1 MFLKDH
7 LKDTY
12 QKASFD
18 NNHLMLENIINVW
31 AHRFG
36 PESLNQLFVK
46 NQNQFKLTEEDQAE
60 VSQNQINLELIEEDQ
75 AEANQNQI
83 NLELIEEDQ
92 AEANQNQINLE
103 LIEEDQAE
111 ANQNQINLEL
121 LKNVQYEEE
130 IEFKPK
136 ETKTPNNTETI
147 DKDIYGSYKNESEYK
162 DTEELPLP
170 NIKNLRKW
178 INNEKKA
185 S

>member
-18 NNHLMLENIINVW
+18 KNHLMLENIINVW

-36 PESLNQLFVK
+36 PESLNELFVK
-46 NQNQFKLTEEDQAE
+46 NQDQFKLTEEDQAE
-60 VSQNQINLELIEEDQ
+60 G
-75 AEANQNQI
+75 
-83 NLELIEEDQ
+83 
-92 AEANQNQINLE
+92 
-103 LIEEDQAE
+103 
-111 ANQNQINLEL
+111 NQNQINLEL
-121 LKNVQYEEE
+121 LKNVQYKEE

-136 ETKTPNNTETI
+136 ETKTQNNTETI
-147 DKDIYGSYKNESEYK
+147 DKDIYGSYKIESEYK

-178 INNEKKA
+178 INKEKKA

>member
-1 MFLKDH
+1 
-7 LKDTY
+7 
-12 QKASFD
+12 
-18 NNHLMLENIINVW
+18 MLENIINVW

-36 PESLNQLFVK
+36 PESLNELFVK
-46 NQNQFKLTEEDQAE
+46 NQDQFKLTEEDQAE
-60 VSQNQINLELIEEDQ
+60 SSQNQINLELIEED
-75 AEANQNQI
+75 E
-83 NLELIEEDQ
+83 
-92 AEANQNQINLE
+92 
-103 LIEEDQAE
+103 AE

-121 LKNVQYEEE
+121 LKNVQYEEQ

-136 ETKTPNNTETI
+136 ETKKSNNTEII
-147 DKDIYGSYKNESEYK
+147 DKDIDVSYKNESEYK

>member
-36 PESLNQLFVK
+36 PESLNELFIK
-46 NQNQFKLTEEDQAE
+46 
-60 VSQNQINLELIEEDQ
+60 NQINMELIEEDQ
-75 AEANQNQI
+75 AEV
-83 NLELIEEDQ
+83 
-92 AEANQNQINLE
+92 
-103 LIEEDQAE
+103 
-111 ANQNQINLEL
+111 NQNQINLEL

-130 IEFKPK
+130 IEFKFK

>member
-18 NNHLMLENIINVW
+18 KNHLMLENIINVW

-36 PESLNQLFVK
+36 PESLNELFVK
-46 NQNQFKLTEEDQAE
+46 NQDQFKLTEEDQAE
-60 VSQNQINLELIEEDQ
+60 P
-75 AEANQNQI
+75 
-83 NLELIEEDQ
+83 
-92 AEANQNQINLE
+92 NQNQINLE

-162 DTEELPLP
+162 DAEELPLP

>member
-18 NNHLMLENIINVW
+18 KNHLMLENIINVW

-36 PESLNQLFVK
+36 PESLNELFVK
-46 NQNQFKLTEEDQAE
+46 NQDQFKFTEEDQAE
-60 VSQNQINLELIEEDQ
+60 VS
-75 AEANQNQI
+75 
-83 NLELIEEDQ
+83 
-92 AEANQNQINLE
+92 
-103 LIEEDQAE
+103 
-111 ANQNQINLEL
+111 QNQINLEL

>member
-18 NNHLMLENIINVW
+18 KNHLMLENIINVW

-36 PESLNQLFVK
+36 PESLNELFVK
-46 NQNQFKLTEEDQAE
+46 NQDQFK
-60 VSQNQINLELIEEDQ
+60 LIEEDQ
-75 AEANQNQI
+75 AETSHNQINLELTEEDQPEVNQNQI
-83 NLELIEEDQ
+83 NLEF
-92 AEANQNQINLE
+92 
-103 LIEEDQAE
+103 
-111 ANQNQINLEL
+111 
-121 LKNVQYEEE
+121 LKNVQHEEE

-136 ETKTPNNTETI
+136 ETKKSNNTEII

>member
-18 NNHLMLENIINVW
+18 KNHLMLENIINVW

-36 PESLNQLFVK
+36 PESLNELFVK
-46 NQNQFKLTEEDQAE
+46 NQDQFKLTEEDQAE
-60 VSQNQINLELIEEDQ
+60 ATQNQINLELIEEDQ

-83 NLELIEEDQ
+83 NM
-92 AEANQNQINLE
+92 
-103 LIEEDQAE
+103 
-111 ANQNQINLEL
+111 EL

-130 IEFKPK
+130 IDFKPK
-136 ETKTPNNTETI
+136 ETKTTNNTETI

>member
-1 MFLKDH
+1 MSLKDH

-18 NNHLMLENIINVW
+18 KNHLMLENIINLW

-36 PESLNQLFVK
+36 PESLNELFVK
-46 NQNQFKLTEEDQAE
+46 NQDQFKLT
-60 VSQNQINLELIEEDQ
+60 EEDQ

-92 AEANQNQINLE
+92 AETSQDQINLE
-103 LIEEDQAE
+103 LIEEDQVD

-121 LKNVQYEEE
+121 LKNVEYEEE

>member
-36 PESLNQLFVK
+36 PESLNELFVK
-46 NQNQFKLTEEDQAE
+46 NQDQFKLT
-60 VSQNQINLELIEEDQ
+60 EEDQ

-83 NLELIEEDQ
+83 NLELTEEDQ
-92 AEANQNQINLE
+92 AEV
-103 LIEEDQAE
+103 
-111 ANQNQINLEL
+111 NQNQINLEL

>member
-12 QKASFD
+12 QKASID
-18 NNHLMLENIINVW
+18 KNHLMLENIINVW

-36 PESLNQLFVK
+36 PESLNELFLK
-46 NQNQFKLTEEDQAE
+46 NQDQFRLIEDDHAE
-60 VSQNQINLELIEEDQ
+60 TSKNQINLEFKEEDQ
-75 AEANQNQI
+75 LEVNQNQI
-83 NLELIEEDQ
+83 NLEF
-92 AEANQNQINLE
+92 
-103 LIEEDQAE
+103 
-111 ANQNQINLEL
+111 
-121 LKNVQYEEE
+121 LKNVQHEEE

-136 ETKTPNNTETI
+136 ETKKSNNSEII

-178 INNEKKA
+178 ISNEKKA

>member
-36 PESLNQLFVK
+36 PESLNELFVK
-46 NQNQFKLTEEDQAE
+46 NQDQFKLTEEDQAE
-60 VSQNQINLELIEEDQ
+60 ASQNQINLELTEEDQ
-75 AEANQNQI
+75 VEV
-83 NLELIEEDQ
+83 
-92 AEANQNQINLE
+92 
-103 LIEEDQAE
+103 
-111 ANQNQINLEL
+111 NQNQINLEL
-121 LKNVQYEEE
+121 LKNVEYEEE
-130 IEFKPK
+130 IEFKSK
-136 ETKTPNNTETI
+136 ETKKSNNTEII

>member
-1 MFLKDH
+1 MSLKDH

-12 QKASFD
+12 QKESFD

-36 PESLNQLFVK
+36 PESLNELFVK
-46 NQNQFKLTEEDQAE
+46 NQDQFKLTEEDQAE
-60 VSQNQINLELIEEDQ
+60 E
-75 AEANQNQI
+75 
-83 NLELIEEDQ
+83 
-92 AEANQNQINLE
+92 
-103 LIEEDQAE
+103 
-111 ANQNQINLEL
+111 NQNQINLEL
-121 LKNVQYEEE
+121 LKNVQYKEE

-136 ETKTPNNTETI
+136 ETKTQNNTETI
-147 DKDIYGSYKNESEYK
+147 DKDIYGSYRIESEYK

-178 INNEKKA
+178 INKEKKA

>member
-36 PESLNQLFVK
+36 PESLNELVVK
-46 NQNQFKLTEEDQAE
+46 NQDQLKFTEEDQAE
-60 VSQNQINLELIEEDQ
+60 V
-75 AEANQNQI
+75 NQNQT
-83 NLELIEEDQ
+83 NF
-92 AEANQNQINLE
+92 E

-121 LKNVQYEEE
+121 LKNLQYEEK
-130 IEFKPK
+130 IEFKTK
-136 ETKTPNNTETI
+136 ETKKSNNTEI
-147 DKDIYGSYKNESEYK
+147 INKDIYGSYKNESEFK
-162 DTEELPLP
+162 DKEELPLP

>member
-12 QKASFD
+12 QKESFD

-36 PESLNQLFVK
+36 PESLNELFVK
-46 NQNQFKLTEEDQAE
+46 NQDQFKLTEEDQ
-60 VSQNQINLELIEEDQ
+60 VEE
-75 AEANQNQI
+75 NQNQI
-83 NLELIEEDQ
+83 NLELS
-92 AEANQNQINLE
+92 
-103 LIEEDQAE
+103 
-111 ANQNQINLEL
+111 
-121 LKNVQYEEE
+121 KNVQYKEE

-136 ETKTPNNTETI
+136 ETKTQNNTETI
-147 DKDIYGSYKNESEYK
+147 DKDIYGSYKIESEYK

>member
-36 PESLNQLFVK
+36 PESLNELFIK
-46 NQNQFKLTEEDQAE
+46 
-60 VSQNQINLELIEEDQ
+60 NQINLELIEEDQ
-75 AEANQNQI
+75 VEV
-83 NLELIEEDQ
+83 
-92 AEANQNQINLE
+92 
-103 LIEEDQAE
+103 
-111 ANQNQINLEL
+111 NQNQINLEL

-162 DTEELPLP
+162 DTEKLPLP

>member
-18 NNHLMLENIINVW
+18 KNHLMLENIINVW

-36 PESLNQLFVK
+36 PESLNELFVK
-46 NQNQFKLTEEDQAE
+46 NQDQFKLTEEDQ
-60 VSQNQINLELIEEDQ
+60 VEE
-75 AEANQNQI
+75 NQNQI
-83 NLELIEEDQ
+83 NLELS
-92 AEANQNQINLE
+92 
-103 LIEEDQAE
+103 
-111 ANQNQINLEL
+111 
-121 LKNVQYEEE
+121 KNVQYKEE

-136 ETKTPNNTETI
+136 ETKTQNNTETI
-147 DKDIYGSYKNESEYK
+147 DKDIYGSYKIESEYK

-178 INNEKKA
+178 INKEKKA

>member
-36 PESLNQLFVK
+36 LESLNELFVK
-46 NQNQFKLTEEDQAE
+46 NQDQFKLTEQDQAE
-60 VSQNQINLELIEEDQ
+60 V
-75 AEANQNQI
+75 
-83 NLELIEEDQ
+83 
-92 AEANQNQINLE
+92 
-103 LIEEDQAE
+103 
-111 ANQNQINLEL
+111 NQNQINLEL

>member
-36 PESLNQLFVK
+36 PESLNELFVK
-46 NQNQFKLTEEDQAE
+46 
-60 VSQNQINLELIEEDQ
+60 NQINLELIEEDQ
-75 AEANQNQI
+75 E
-83 NLELIEEDQ
+83 
-92 AEANQNQINLE
+92 
-103 LIEEDQAE
+103 E

>member
-1 MFLKDH
+1 
-7 LKDTY
+7 
-12 QKASFD
+12 
-18 NNHLMLENIINVW
+18 MLENIINLW

-36 PESLNQLFVK
+36 PESLNELFVK
-46 NQNQFKLTEEDQAE
+46 NQDQFKLT
-60 VSQNQINLELIEEDQ
+60 
-75 AEANQNQI
+75 
-83 NLELIEEDQ
+83 EEDQ

>member
-12 QKASFD
+12 QQASFD
-18 NNHLMLENIINVW
+18 KNHLMLEDIINVW

-36 PESLNQLFVK
+36 PETLNELYVK
-46 NQNQFKLTEEDQAE
+46 NQDQFKLIEDDQAE
-60 VSQNQINLELIEEDQ
+60 TSQNQINLELTEEDQ
-75 AEANQNQI
+75 VEV
-83 NLELIEEDQ
+83 
-92 AEANQNQINLE
+92 
-103 LIEEDQAE
+103 
-111 ANQNQINLEL
+111 NQNQINLEL
-121 LKNVQYEEE
+121 LKNVEYEEE

-136 ETKTPNNTETI
+136 ETKKSNNTEII

>member
-12 QKASFD
+12 QKASID
-18 NNHLMLENIINVW
+18 KNHLMLENIINVW

-36 PESLNQLFVK
+36 PESLNELFVK
-46 NQNQFKLTEEDQAE
+46 NQDQFKLIEEDQAE
-60 VSQNQINLELIEEDQ
+60 TSHNQINLELTEEDQ
-75 AEANQNQI
+75 VEANQNQI
-83 NLELIEEDQ
+83 NLEF
-92 AEANQNQINLE
+92 
-103 LIEEDQAE
+103 
-111 ANQNQINLEL
+111 

-136 ETKTPNNTETI
+136 ETKKSNNTEI
-147 DKDIYGSYKNESEYK
+147 FDKDISGSYKNESEYK
-162 DTEELPLP
+162 GTEELPLP
-170 NIKNLRKW
+170 NINNLRKW

>member
-36 PESLNQLFVK
+36 PESLNELFVK
-46 NQNQFKLTEEDQAE
+46 NQDQFKLTEEDQAE
-60 VSQNQINLELIEEDQ
+60 AS
-75 AEANQNQI
+75 
-83 NLELIEEDQ
+83 
-92 AEANQNQINLE
+92 
-103 LIEEDQAE
+103 
-111 ANQNQINLEL
+111 QNQINLEL
-121 LKNVQYEEE
+121 LKNVQYEQE

-136 ETKTPNNTETI
+136 EIKSTNNSETI

>member
-18 NNHLMLENIINVW
+18 KNHLMLENIINVW

-36 PESLNQLFVK
+36 PESLNELFVK
-46 NQNQFKLTEEDQAE
+46 NQDQFKLIEEDQAE
-60 VSQNQINLELIEEDQ
+60 TSHNQINLELTEEDQ
-75 AEANQNQI
+75 VEANQNQI
-83 NLELIEEDQ
+83 NLEF
-92 AEANQNQINLE
+92 
-103 LIEEDQAE
+103 
-111 ANQNQINLEL
+111 

-136 ETKTPNNTETI
+136 ETKKSNSTEII

>member
-36 PESLNQLFVK
+36 PESLNELFVK
-46 NQNQFKLTEEDQAE
+46 NQDQFKLTEEDQAE
-60 VSQNQINLELIEEDQ
+60 AS
-75 AEANQNQI
+75 
-83 NLELIEEDQ
+83 
-92 AEANQNQINLE
+92 
-103 LIEEDQAE
+103 
-111 ANQNQINLEL
+111 QNQINLEL

-136 ETKTPNNTETI
+136 ETKTPNNTDI
-147 DKDIYGSYKNESEYK
+147 INKDIYGSYKNESEYK

>member
-36 PESLNQLFVK
+36 PESLNELFVK
-46 NQNQFKLTEEDQAE
+46 NQDQFKLTEKDQAE
-60 VSQNQINLELIEEDQ
+60 TS
-75 AEANQNQI
+75 
-83 NLELIEEDQ
+83 
-92 AEANQNQINLE
+92 
-103 LIEEDQAE
+103 
-111 ANQNQINLEL
+111 QNQINLEL

-130 IEFKPK
+130 IGFKPK
-136 ETKTPNNTETI
+136 ETKKSNNTEIT
-147 DKDIYGSYKNESEYK
+147 DKNLKESYKYDYK
-162 DTEELPLP
+162 YIEKEELPLP
-170 NIKNLRKW
+170 NINNLRKW
-178 INNEKKA
+178 IKKEKKA

>member
-18 NNHLMLENIINVW
+18 KNHLMLENIINVW

-36 PESLNQLFVK
+36 PESLNELFVK
-46 NQNQFKLTEEDQAE
+46 NQDQFKLTEEDQAE
-60 VSQNQINLELIEEDQ
+60 ASQNQINLELIEEDQ
-75 AEANQNQI
+75 AEV
-83 NLELIEEDQ
+83 
-92 AEANQNQINLE
+92 
-103 LIEEDQAE
+103 
-111 ANQNQINLEL
+111 NQNQINLEL

>member
-7 LKDTY
+7 LKDIY

-18 NNHLMLENIINVW
+18 KNHLMLENIINLW

-36 PESLNQLFVK
+36 PESLNELFVK
-46 NQNQFKLTEEDQAE
+46 NQDQFKLIEEDQAE
-60 VSQNQINLELIEEDQ
+60 AIQNQINLELTGEDH

-83 NLELIEEDQ
+83 NLELTEEDH

-103 LIEEDQAE
+103 LS
-111 ANQNQINLEL
+111 
-121 LKNVQYEEE
+121 KNVQYEEE

-136 ETKTPNNTETI
+136 ETKKSNNTEI
-147 DKDIYGSYKNESEYK
+147 FDKDIYGSYKNESEYK
-162 DTEELPLP
+162 DSEELPLP

>member
-36 PESLNQLFVK
+36 PESLNELFVK
-46 NQNQFKLTEEDQAE
+46 NQDQFKLTEEDQAE
-60 VSQNQINLELIEEDQ
+60 E
-75 AEANQNQI
+75 
-83 NLELIEEDQ
+83 
-92 AEANQNQINLE
+92 
-103 LIEEDQAE
+103 
-111 ANQNQINLEL
+111 NQNQINLEL

-136 ETKTPNNTETI
+136 ETKTPNNTEII

>member
-36 PESLNQLFVK
+36 PESLNELFVK
-46 NQNQFKLTEEDQAE
+46 NQDQFKLTEEDQAE
-60 VSQNQINLELIEEDQ
+60 AS
-75 AEANQNQI
+75 
-83 NLELIEEDQ
+83 
-92 AEANQNQINLE
+92 
-103 LIEEDQAE
+103 
-111 ANQNQINLEL
+111 QNQINLEL

-136 ETKTPNNTETI
+136 ETKTLNNTETI

>member
-36 PESLNQLFVK
+36 PESLNELFVK
-46 NQNQFKLTEEDQAE
+46 NQDQFKLTEEDQAE
-60 VSQNQINLELIEEDQ
+60 E
-75 AEANQNQI
+75 
-83 NLELIEEDQ
+83 
-92 AEANQNQINLE
+92 
-103 LIEEDQAE
+103 
-111 ANQNQINLEL
+111 NQNQINLEL

-136 ETKTPNNTETI
+136 ETKTQNNTETI

-178 INNEKKA
+178 INKEKKA

>member
-1 MFLKDH
+1 
-7 LKDTY
+7 
-12 QKASFD
+12 
-18 NNHLMLENIINVW
+18 MLENIINVW

-36 PESLNQLFVK
+36 PESLNELFVK
-46 NQNQFKLTEEDQAE
+46 NQDQFKLTEEDQT
-60 VSQNQINLELIEEDQ
+60 
-75 AEANQNQI
+75 
-83 NLELIEEDQ
+83 
-92 AEANQNQINLE
+92 
-103 LIEEDQAE
+103 E

>member
-36 PESLNQLFVK
+36 PESLNELFVK
-46 NQNQFKLTEEDQAE
+46 NQDQFKLTEEDQAE
-60 VSQNQINLELIEEDQ
+60 E
-75 AEANQNQI
+75 
-83 NLELIEEDQ
+83 
-92 AEANQNQINLE
+92 
-103 LIEEDQAE
+103 
-111 ANQNQINLEL
+111 NQNQINLEL

-136 ETKTPNNTETI
+136 ETKTPNNTEII
-147 DKDIYGSYKNESEYK
+147 DKDIDVSYKNEREYK
-162 DTEELPLP
+162 DSEELPLP

>member
-12 QKASFD
+12 QKAFFD
-18 NNHLMLENIINVW
+18 KNHLMLEKIINVW

-36 PESLNQLFVK
+36 PESLNELFVK
-46 NQNQFKLTEEDQAE
+46 NQDQFKLIEKEQAE
-60 VSQNQINLELIEEDQ
+60 ASQKQINLELTEDYQ
-75 AEANQNQI
+75 VEANQNQF
-83 NLELIEEDQ
+83 
-92 AEANQNQINLE
+92 
-103 LIEEDQAE
+103 
-111 ANQNQINLEL
+111 NLEL
-121 LKNVQYEEE
+121 LKNVQYEKE

-136 ETKTPNNTETI
+136 ETKKSNNTEI
-147 DKDIYGSYKNESEYK
+147 INKDIYGSYKNESEYK
-162 DTEELPLP
+162 DIEELPLP

>member
-18 NNHLMLENIINVW
+18 QNHLILENIINVW

-36 PESLNQLFVK
+36 PESLNELFVK
-46 NQNQFKLTEEDQAE
+46 NQDQFKLIEDDQAETSQNPINLELTEEDQ
-60 VSQNQINLELIEEDQ
+60 V
-75 AEANQNQI
+75 
-83 NLELIEEDQ
+83 
-92 AEANQNQINLE
+92 
-103 LIEEDQAE
+103 E

-121 LKNVQYEEE
+121 LKNVEDEEE

-136 ETKTPNNTETI
+136 ETKKSNNTEII
-147 DKDIYGSYKNESEYK
+147 DEDIYRSYKNESKYK

>member
-1 MFLKDH
+1 MSLKDH

-12 QKASFD
+12 QKESFD

-36 PESLNQLFVK
+36 PESLNELFVK
-46 NQNQFKLTEEDQAE
+46 NQDQFKLTEEDQAE
-60 VSQNQINLELIEEDQ
+60 ASQNQINLELIEEDQ
-75 AEANQNQI
+75 E
-83 NLELIEEDQ
+83 
-92 AEANQNQINLE
+92 
-103 LIEEDQAE
+103 E